1 MAKALQDRLVWAAG
15 IAMVALMAAKLGAV
29 WQGGLT
35 AQDDYMRL
43 QQVRDLLAGQAWF
56 NVGQSRFLTPEGGD
70 MHWSRLPDIFIGGL
84 VLFFDLFTDRATAER
99 LTAIVWPLTLLSAL
113 LSTLAVTVRRIG
125 GGRAGIIAAFFL
137 FGTSASSLQYL
148 PGRIDHHGLIALLL
162 LTAVNA
168 LMNREA
174 SPKSGLVA
182 AAALCAAL
190 SVAIES
196 LPFTAVLIAAFGLLW
211 VVRGHL
217 EAPRL
222 AAFGAGLAVLGLV
235 FYILDAP
242 GLGAARAV
250 CDAFG
255 QGHMTALAI
264 GGVGLAWLGVFG
276 GALASWQV
284 RLLAAAALGALVL
297 IAVWQVAP
305 ACFGSPYRD
314 ISDLMNEMW
323 LSRVGEARSLPAL
336 WSASPNV
343 VIAGF
348 GVAVAALAAAI
359 WMRVRASE
367 ESRLSWTVLSALII
381 VGIALTSWQI
391 RALTMTHI
399 LASAAGG
406 AAIGLLFS
414 QWIEKRGVPPLL
426 MLAAAAFA
434 LSPVTW
440 SRIGAIAAPDPVEAQ
455 EEGTPRA
462 LCYTPSAYAP
472 LRTLEPAAI
481 FSQIDLGPPILAHT
495 DHSILSAPYH
505 RNLQGIEDTLTIF
518 LGSSDEALTRL
529 NEKGAAYVLACP
541 AAERVAGLAE
551 RAPAGFSADMQNDRR
566 PDWLQPV
573 ELDGLAPL
581 ELYRIT
587 DPD

>member
-15 IAMVALMAAKLGAV
+15 IAMVAIMATKLGV
-29 WQGGLT
+29 IWQGGLV

-43 QQVRDLLAGQAWF
+43 QQVRDLLNGQSWF
-56 NVGQSRFLTPEGGD
+56 NVDQSRFLTPEGGA

-84 VLFFDLFTDRATAER
+84 VLFFDLFTGRATAER
-99 LTAIVWPLTLLSAL
+99 LTAIVWPLMLLSGL
-113 LSTLAVTVRRIG
+113 LATLAVTVRRIG

-168 LMNREA
+168 LMNREG
-174 SPKSGLVA
+174 SPKSGLIA

-222 AAFGAGLAVLGLV
+222 AAFGAGLTVLGSV
-235 FYILDAP
+235 FFVMDAP

-255 QGHMTALAI
+255 QGHMMALAI
-264 GGVGLAWLGVFG
+264 GGAGLAALGVFG
-276 GALASWQV
+276 GAMASWQA
-284 RLLAAAALGALVL
+284 RLLAGGTLGVL
-297 IAVWQVAP
+297 TLLAVWLVAP
-305 ACFGSPYRD
+305 ACFGSPYSD

-336 WSASPNV
+336 WRVSPDV
-343 VIAGF
+343 TIAGF
-348 GVAVAALAAAI
+348 GIAVAALVAAAWI
-359 WMRVRASE
+359 RARSKE
-367 ESRLSWTVLSALII
+367 EFRLPWTLLSALII

-391 RALTMTHI
+391 RGLTMTHI

-414 QWIEKRGVPPLL
+414 HWVQKRGVPPLL

-440 SRIGAIAAPDPVEAQ
+440 SRIGAIAAPDTIDAQ
-455 EEGTPRA
+455 ENGAARA

-472 LRTLEPAAI
+472 LRTLDPTVV

-518 LGSSDEALTRL
+518 LGSSDDARIRL
-529 NEKGAAYVLACP
+529 KEKGAAYVLACP
-541 AAERVAGLAE
+541 GAEAIAGLGE
-551 RAPAGFSADMQNDRR
+551 RSPDGFSADMQNNRS
-566 PDWLQPV
+566 PDWLERV

-581 ELYRIT
+581 ELYRIADT
-587 DPD
+587 D

>member
-1 MAKALQDRLVWAAG
+1 MGKALQDRLVWAAG
-15 IAMVALMAAKLGAV
+15 IAIVALMAIKLGQV
-29 WQGGLT
+29 WDGGLM

-43 QQVRDLLAGQAWF
+43 QQVRDLLGGQSWF
-56 NVGQSRFLTPEGGD
+56 NVDQSRFLTPEGGA

-84 VLFFDLFTDRATAER
+84 VLLFDVFTDRATAER
-99 LTAIVWPLTLLSAL
+99 LTAIVWPLMLVSGVLA
-113 LSTLAVTVRRIG
+113 TLAVTVRRIG

-168 LMNREA
+168 LMNRNA
-174 SPKSGLVA
+174 SPKSGLIA

-190 SVAIES
+190 SIALES
-196 LPFTAVLIAAFGLLW
+196 LPFTVVLIAAFGLLW

-222 AAFGAGLAVLGLV
+222 AAFGAGLAVLGSA
-235 FYILDAP
+235 FYLIDAP
-242 GLGAARAV
+242 GADAARAV

-255 QGHMTALAI
+255 QGHMMALAI
-264 GGVGLAWLGVFG
+264 GGVGLAALGVFG
-276 GALASWQV
+276 GAMASWQE
-284 RLLAAAALGALVL
+284 RLLAGGTLGALTL
-297 IAVWQVAP
+297 IAVWLVAP
-305 ACFGSPYRD
+305 ACFGSPYSD
-314 ISDLMNEMW
+314 ISDLMREMW

-336 WSASPNV
+336 WQASPNV

-348 GVAVAALAAAI
+348 GVAIAALLAAI
-359 WMRVRASE
+359 WMRVRAGE
-367 ESRLSWTVLSALII
+367 ESRLPWTLLSALII

-399 LASAAGG
+399 LASASGG

-414 QWIEKRGVPPLL
+414 QWVQQRGVPPLL

-440 SRIGAIAAPDPVEAQ
+440 SRIGAIAAPDMVDAQ
-455 EEGTPRA
+455 EDSAARA

-472 LRTLEPAAI
+472 LRTLDPAVI

-495 DHSILSAPYH
+495 DHWILSAPYH

-518 LGSSDEALTRL
+518 LGSSDDARIRL
-529 NEKGAAYVLACP
+529 KEKGAGYVLACP
-541 AAERVAGLAE
+541 AAEAIAGLGK
-551 RAPAGFSADMQNDRR
+551 RAPDGFSADMQNNRH
-566 PDWLQPV
+566 PDWLERV
-573 ELDGLAPL
+573 ELEGLAPL

-587 DPD
+587 DTD